1 MKKIFKI
8 ILLILVIGA
17 IGGYIWWQQNK
28 KRIIKNT
35 IENAIKKKTDSLYTV
50 RYDSSKIDELNG
62 NASFFNVSLQSDAA
76 QKELLAST
84 DSLPNSLFLIKVK
97 QVSVLG
103 VDVPGLMQNKNIT
116 AQKIFLYKPVVQII
130 NTGAGNNKP
139 YSAADTLE
147 LFERILGK
155 FSSIKVDG
163 IQIDSGQ
170 VIITDRN
177 GKSLTTLENINIT
190 LNNFLVDSLH
200 NYENVISYFIKDVKA

>member
-8 ILLILVIGA
+8 VLLILVIGA

-28 KRIIKNT
+28 KKIIRNV

-76 QKELLAST
+76 QQELLAST

-116 AQKIFLYKPVVQII
+116 AKKIFLYKPVVQII

-147 LFERILGK
+147 LFECRCA
-155 FSSIKVDG
+155 
-163 IQIDSGQ
+163 
-170 VIITDRN
+170 
-177 GKSLTTLENINIT
+177 
-190 LNNFLVDSLH
+190 LVP
-200 NYENVISYFIKDVKA
+200 